1 MDYVTFCSKFTDWL
15 LRNTGDDVFV
25 SRRALADSV
34 LPVRDTDPGP
44 EEENI
49 PDDAEDMGM
58 TSPHVCYV
66 EQRTREY
73 TARITFRMDDWF
85 SRFGCDWPNAAKELR
100 AVCGRLGL
108 AVTVQPKKAGDYKKD
123 LPEEDRALFD
133 RLRTI
138 RAELARENEV
148 APYVVFSNRTLYE
161 LSVRK
166 PWDKEEMLKI
176 PGVGQK
182 NFSLYGERFLE
193 VIREEESG
201 A

>member
-25 SRRALADSV
+25 SRRMAADST
-34 LPVRDTDPGP
+34 LPVRDAGTGVGEEDLPADPGG
-44 EEENI
+44 
-49 PDDAEDMGM
+49 GM
-58 TSPHVCYV
+58 TSPLACYV

-100 AVCGRLGL
+100 TVCGRLGL
-108 AVTVQPKKAGDYKKD
+108 AGAVQPKKAGDYKKD

-133 RLRTI
+133 RLRSV

-166 PWDKEEMLKI
+166 PWDKEEMLEI

-193 VIREEESG
+193 VIREAEPG
-201 A
+201 V